1 MFLCGLLGYSK
12 QAFYKQI
19 NAQESMHMEE
29 QVVLDLIHTKRKL
42 WKRGSGRNL
51 YTLIKPELN
60 RHNIKMGRDKLFTFL
75 KDHDLQ
81 MKSKKKV
88 VKTTNSY
95 HFYHR
100 YPNLI
105 KELTPIRANGV
116 WVSDITYV
124 WIRDLDNYAYLFLI
138 TDLYSRKVMGY
149 NLSHSLKAEGA
160 IKALKMAIRNAGK
173 ANLDGCIH
181 HSDRGIQYCCYD
193 YTALLKKTGIS
204 ISMTE
209 NSDPLEN
216 AVAERINRTIKDE
229 FTHEKQMSFESLDKA
244 KSSIKSIID
253 FYNNIRP
260 HSSIERYTPAK
271 AYGMYGKLN
280 RMWKNYYKVKTNA
293 DLQYVGDFFRHNC
306 S

>member
-1 MFLCGLLGYSK
+1 
-12 QAFYKQI
+12 
-19 NAQESMHMEE
+19 MEE

-51 YTLIKPELN
+51 YALIKPELN

-138 TDLYSRKVMGY
+138 TDLYSRKVLTPIT
-149 NLSHSLKAEGA
+149 NVTTKQEQTVPPFRDAH
-160 IKALKMAIRNAGK
+160 
-173 ANLDGCIH
+173 
-181 HSDRGIQYCCYD
+181 YCCD
-193 YTALLKKTGIS
+193 LKGGFL
-204 ISMTE
+204 
-209 NSDPLEN
+209 P
-216 AVAERINRTIKDE
+216 
-229 FTHEKQMSFESLDKA
+229 
-244 KSSIKSIID
+244 
-253 FYNNIRP
+253 
-260 HSSIERYTPAK
+260 
-271 AYGMYGKLN
+271 
-280 RMWKNYYKVKTNA
+280 
-293 DLQYVGDFFRHNC
+293 
-306 S
+306 